1 MSPGSYENCD
11 LIVTVISLAVT
22 EDKIADNTTIVTVF
36 LLVPVSIRVSTSSNM
51 NTGKTN

>member
-22 EDKIADNTTIVTVF
+22 EDKIADTTTMVSVF
-36 LLVPVSIRVSTSSNM
+36 LLVLVTIRISTTSNRG
-51 NTGKTN
+51 TGKTN